1 MIITDT
7 AAGVRLITDPGVN
20 VPLTDLERADYLARH
35 PYAADLA
42 AADLERAQAALRQA
56 AADADAKGM
65 PYRARALHAAARIVR
80 ESSGDHGAA
89 RTVAPVADLAAMDT
103 EDLCDWRQREITEAR
118 EIAAALDAEDLAAAT
133 LADAVATI
141 AGAATAAV
149 MALDALQEG
158 TGHE

>member
-35 PYAADLA
+35 PC
-42 AADLERAQAALRQA
+42 
-56 AADADAKGM
+56 
-65 PYRARALHAAARIVR
+65 AAARIVG
-80 ESSGDHGAA
+80 ESSADHGAA

-118 EIAAALDAEDLAAAT
+118 EIAAALDAEDLAAAA

-141 AGAATAAV
+141 AGTAAAALA
-149 MALDALQEG
+149 ALDVLQGEDG
-158 TGHE
+158 